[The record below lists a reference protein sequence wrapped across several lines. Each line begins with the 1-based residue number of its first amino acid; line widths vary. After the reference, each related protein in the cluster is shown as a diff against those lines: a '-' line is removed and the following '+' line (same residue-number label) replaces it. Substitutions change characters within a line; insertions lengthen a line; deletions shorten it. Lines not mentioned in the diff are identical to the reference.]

1 MKQPQQQRAQAHGKS
16 EPIQVIEVQ
25 NLDARIQT
33 ENMLEQHYGSNVED
47 LCNDHEQLIEQILEE
62 EEQLIHTH
70 RGHIDEVV
78 GIVKEE
84 MQILN
89 EVDKPGSDVEV
100 YVKGLD

>member
-1 MKQPQQQRAQAHGKS
+1 MQS
-16 EPIQVIEVQ
+16 
-25 NLDARIQT
+25 LDARVQT

-47 LCNDHEQLIEQILEE
+47 LCTDHEQLIEQILEE

-84 MQILN
+84 M
-89 EVDKPGSDVEV
+89 
-100 YVKGLD
+100 